1 MQFNLPTFKEPQFV
15 PIKHVS
21 QRIAEDNYASK
32 FATHLLDQIN
42 NFNNLLGDDFEV
54 GISLANFGHAIQ
66 FPVGAI
72 GFIDPSLII
81 FYGVIDEDGSPCE
94 LIQHVSQLNFAL
106 TSFKRKDTAQPKNPI
121 GFR

>member
-1 MQFNLPTFKEPQFV
+1 MNTHLGTSFIDNIPS
-15 PIKHVS
+15 IKHIS

-32 FATHLLDQIN
+32 FATHLLEQIN

-54 GISLANFGHAIQ
+54 GLNLANFGHSIQ
-66 FPVGAI
+66 FPVVAI
-72 GFIDPSLII
+72 GHIDPSLII
-81 FYGVIDEDGSPCE
+81 FYGVIDESPCE

-106 TSFKRKDTAQPKNPI
+106 TSCKRKDSTLPKNPI